1 MSVEEPAA
9 SVVAASATAYQVQPP
24 EPFTFTRPADWP
36 KWLRRFK
43 RFKTASGLAEKA
55 DIVQVNTFLY
65 SMGDEADDILR
76 SFNLTEAQQAEYAV
90 VKERFNSQFV
100 RKRNVIFERAKFN
113 MRKQEEGE
121 SVDAFVTDLYVLAE
135 HCSYGALHDEM
146 IRDRLVVGLRS
157 ARLSEKLQ
165 LDAELTLEKAITLVR
180 QSEEV
185 RLQQAVLRGEGT
197 AKCVINHMQSI
208 FARFGVPEIVVS
220 DNGPQY
226 SSEAFSNFATEY
238 GFQHL
243 TSSPLYPQSNGE
255 AERAVRTTDV

>member
-9 SVVAASATAYQVQPP
+9 SVVAPSATAYQVQPP
-24 EPFTFTRPADWP
+24 ESFTFTRPADWP
-36 KWLRRFK
+36 KWLRRFE
-43 RFKTASGLAEKA
+43 TASGLAEKA

-90 VKERFNSQFV
+90 VKERFNSHFV

-113 MRKQEEGE
+113 MRKQE
-121 SVDAFVTDLYVLAE
+121 SVNAFVTDLYALAE

-157 ARLSEKLQ
+157 AKLSEKLQ

-185 RLQQAVLRGEGT
+185 RLQQAVL
-197 AKCVINHMQSI
+197 
-208 FARFGVPEIVVS
+208 GVVKHDLPVASVN
-220 DNGPQY
+220 NGKPHQLPKG
-226 SSEAFSNFATEY
+226 SQRRRSRNS
-238 GFQHL
+238 
-243 TSSPLYPQSNGE
+243 QSNTRGCIYKMWSCIKP
-255 AERAVRTTDV
+255 R